1 MTHGFVHW
9 YMCIFVYTY
18 INIIL
23 YLKSCE
29 LPKNWN
35 IFHNQMDFISRQR
48 FGQDLK
54 SCKPMSNIDIVSGLM
69 S

>member
-23 YLKSCE
+23 YLKSC
-29 LPKNWN
+29 
-35 IFHNQMDFISRQR
+35 
-48 FGQDLK
+48 
-54 SCKPMSNIDIVSGLM
+54 KPMSNIDIVSGLM
-69 S
+69 SWQPKGNDCPLCVIIVLFVHK